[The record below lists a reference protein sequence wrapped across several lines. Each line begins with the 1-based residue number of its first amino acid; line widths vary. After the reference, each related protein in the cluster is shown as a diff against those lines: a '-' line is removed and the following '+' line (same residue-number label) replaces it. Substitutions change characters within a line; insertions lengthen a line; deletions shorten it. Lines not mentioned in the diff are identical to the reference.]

1 MIFGIS
7 GFGFGGNFT
16 SDVWFTLWNV
26 ADTDNGGVEDGQ
38 EYLDGTNPQDNPDDD
53 INPLDTDG
61 DGIPD
66 LIEQELGTD
75 WLDPDSD
82 GGGIPD
88 GEECPEDFW
97 VLDCI
102 GSPSDPFNPIDDI
115 QENALMFT
123 ATKTQKIS

>member
-1 MIFGIS
+1 MIFGI
-7 GFGFGGNFT
+7 GGNLT

-26 ADTDNGGVEDGQ
+26 ADSDSGGVDDGQ

-66 LIEQELGTD
+66 SIELELGTD

-82 GGGIPD
+82 GGGVPD

-97 VLDCI
+97 ELDCI
-102 GSPSDPFNPIDDI
+102 GSPSDPFDPSDDI
-115 QENALMFT
+115 EENSLMFT
-123 ATKTQKIS
+123 ATNTQMVLTRL